1 MEVNFSYLKK
11 DQQVK
16 YLDYAY
22 EPIISTWIKGWKK
35 LEVSFQLELVHSPFQ
50 LKLKPINLYVICNIK
65 NTFIDVIVNMQVK
78 VQFLFW
84 TDLSHK
90 IMKISCELPCN
101 PSNCV
106 SGGSNKHF
114 IGLPKYCCKPD
125 IFLINHLWTD
135 VGHKNY
141 ANFLSASLDALPLW
155 IRWFQQTYFM
165 TS

>member
-50 LKLKPINLYVICNIK
+50 LKLKPINLYIICNIK
-65 NTFIDVIVNMQVK
+65 NTFIDVKFSFSSELILVIK
-78 VQFLFW
+78 LWKFLVSFLA
-84 TDLSHK
+84 T
-90 IMKISCELPCN
+90 